1 MVPFERFLV
10 AAAVLVLASCERTPA
25 QDQHGATNA
34 QQTADASVTG
44 DQHADLDVAWASLG
58 PKVGQYPSQIGLFT
72 KSAVVDDLR
81 ALLGEARLQ
90 TLQQNFETASP
101 LQRDETVL
109 FTSGN
114 RAHEGGSEAAYL
126 LLDQSH
132 KAIEVGLWTNGT
144 LSVYKT
150 PGSHI
155 RKPADIRTMIA
166 NSAAPTP
173 TASSPMETP
182 LARKAIEKLFEG
194 NHVTYDA
201 AFVDLDGDG
210 KQDIVAYA
218 SGPEYCGSGGCS
230 MGVLRA
236 TGKGYD
242 TIGRATVT
250 QLPIRLLPSRSHGL
264 HDLGVAVSGGGA
276 SEHAVRL
283 RFDGRRYPSNPTT
296 LPETA
301 TTSDDAGSV
310 LIPSAR

>member
-1 MVPFERFLV
+1 MVPFERLLV

-44 DQHADLDVAWASLG
+44 DQHADPDVAWASLG

-101 LQRDETVL
+101 LQRDGTVL

-126 LLDQSH
+126 LLDQAH

-144 LSVYKT
+144 LSVYTT

-155 RKPADIRTMIA
+155 RKPADIQTMIA
-166 NSAAPTP
+166 NSAAPIS

-182 LARKAIEKLFEG
+182 LARTAIETLFEG
-194 NHVTYDA
+194 DHVTYEA

-242 TIGRATVT
+242 TIGRTTVT
-250 QLPIRLLPSRSHGL
+250 QLPIRLLSSRSHGL

-276 SEHAVRL
+276 SEHVVRL
-283 RFDGRRYPSNPTT
+283 RFDGRRYPSNPTS
-296 LPETA
+296 LPDTA
-301 TTSDDAGSV
+301 TTSSDVGRV

>member
-1 MVPFERFLV
+1 MAPFQRFLV
-10 AAAVLVLASCERTPA
+10 VAAVLVLASCERSPV
-25 QDQHGATNA
+25 QDQHDATSA
-34 QQTADASVTG
+34 QNTADASATG
-44 DQHADLDVAWASLG
+44 DRHVERDVAWASLD
-58 PKVGQYPSQIGLFT
+58 PKVGQYPLQIGLFI

-90 TLQQNFETASP
+90 TLRQNFETASP
-101 LQRDETVL
+101 LQRDGTVL

-126 LLDQSH
+126 LLDQAH
-132 KAIEVGLWTNGT
+132 KAIEVGLWTNGA

-166 NSAAPTP
+166 NSAAPTS

-182 LARKAIEKLFEG
+182 LARKAIETLFEG
-194 NHVTYDA
+194 DHVTYDA
-201 AFVDLDGDG
+201 AFVDLDEDG

-230 MGVLRA
+230 MGVLRS
-236 TGKGYD
+236 TGRDYA
-242 TIGRATVT
+242 TIGRTTVT
-250 QLPIRLLPSRSHGL
+250 QLPIRFLASRTHGL
-264 HDLGVAVSGGGA
+264 HDLSVAVSGGGA
-276 SEHAVRL
+276 SGHAVRL

-296 LPETA
+296 LPDSA
-301 TTSDDAGSV
+301 TMSTDAGHV

>member
-1 MVPFERFLV
+1 MVPFERLLV
-10 AAAVLVLASCERTPA
+10 AAAILVLASCERTSV
-25 QDQHGATNA
+25 QDQHDATSA
-34 QQTADASVTG
+34 QHTAEASARG
-44 DQHADLDVAWASLG
+44 ERHAEPDVAWASLD

-72 KSAVVDDLR
+72 NAVVDDLR
-81 ALLGEARLQ
+81 ALMGEAGLQ
-90 TLQQNFETASP
+90 TLRHNFETAAP
-101 LQRDETVL
+101 LQRDGTVL

-126 LLDQSH
+126 LLDQAH
-132 KAIEVGLWTNGT
+132 KAVEVGLWTNGA

-166 NSAAPTP
+166 NSAAPIS
-173 TASSPMETP
+173 TATSPMETP
-182 LARKAIEKLFEG
+182 LARTAIETLFEG
-194 NHVTYDA
+194 DHVTYEA
-201 AFVDLDGDG
+201 AFVDLDEDG

-218 SGPEYCGSGGCS
+218 SGSEYCGSGGCS

-236 TGKGYD
+236 TGKCYD
-242 TIGRATVT
+242 TIGRTTVT

-276 SEHAVRL
+276 SGHAVRL

-296 LPETA
+296 LPDTA
-301 TTSDDAGSV
+301 TLNTDAGSV

>member
-1 MVPFERFLV
+1 MVPFERLLV

-34 QQTADASVTG
+34 QHTAEASAMG
-44 DQHADLDVAWASLG
+44 ERHAEPDVAWASLG

-101 LQRDETVL
+101 LQRDGTVL

-126 LLDQSH
+126 LLDQAH

-144 LSVYKT
+144 LSVYTT

-166 NSAAPTP
+166 NSAAPIS
-173 TASSPMETP
+173 TASLPMETP
-182 LARKAIEKLFEG
+182 LARTAIETLFEG
-194 NHVTYDA
+194 DHVTYEA
-201 AFVDLDGDG
+201 AFVDLDEDG

-218 SGPEYCGSGGCS
+218 SGPQYCGSGGCS
-230 MGVLRA
+230 MSVLRA

-242 TIGRATVT
+242 TIGRTTVT

-283 RFDGRRYPSNPTT
+283 RFDGRRYPSNPTS
-296 LPETA
+296 LPNTA
-301 TTSDDAGSV
+301 KTSSDIGRV

>member
-1 MVPFERFLV
+1 MIPFERLLV
-10 AAAVLVLASCERTPA
+10 AAAILVLASCERTSV
-25 QDQHGATNA
+25 QDQHGATTA

-44 DQHADLDVAWASLG
+44 DQHADPDVAWASLG

-101 LQRDETVL
+101 LQRDGTVL

-126 LLDQSH
+126 LLDQAH
-132 KAIEVGLWTNGT
+132 KAVEVGLWTNGA

-166 NSAAPTP
+166 NSAAPPP

-182 LARKAIEKLFEG
+182 LARKAIKTLFEG
-194 NHVTYDA
+194 DHVTYEA
-201 AFVDLDGDG
+201 AFVDLDEDG

-236 TGKGYD
+236 TGKGYEI
-242 TIGRATVT
+242 IGRTTVT
-250 QLPIRLLPSRSHGL
+250 QMPIRLLPSRSHGL

-276 SEHAVRL
+276 SGHAVRL

-296 LPETA
+296 LPDSA
-301 TTSDDAGSV
+301 TLNTDAGSV

>member
-1 MVPFERFLV
+1 MVPFERLLV
-10 AAAVLVLASCERTPA
+10 AAAILVLASCERTPV
-25 QDQHGATNA
+25 QDQHDVTSA
-34 QQTADASVTG
+34 QHTAEASAMG
-44 DQHADLDVAWASLG
+44 ERHAEPDVAWASLD

-90 TLQQNFETASP
+90 TLRQNFETASP
-101 LQRDETVL
+101 LQRDGTVL

-126 LLDQSH
+126 LLDQAH
-132 KAIEVGLWTNGT
+132 KAVEVGLWTNGA

-166 NSAAPTP
+166 NSAAPIS
-173 TASSPMETP
+173 TAPSPMETP
-182 LARKAIEKLFEG
+182 LARKAIKTLFEG
-194 NHVTYDA
+194 DHVTYEA

-230 MGVLRA
+230 MGILRA

-242 TIGRATVT
+242 TIGRTTVT
-250 QLPIRLLPSRSHGL
+250 QLPIRLLSSRSHGL

-276 SEHAVRL
+276 SGHAVRL

-296 LPETA
+296 LPDSA
-301 TTSDDAGSV
+301 TMSTEAGHV
-310 LIPSAR
+310 LIPLAR

>member
-1 MVPFERFLV
+1 MVPFERLLV

-44 DQHADLDVAWASLG
+44 DQHADPDVAWASLG

-101 LQRDETVL
+101 LQRDGTVL

-126 LLDQSH
+126 LLDQAH
-132 KAIEVGLWTNGT
+132 KAIEVGLWTNGI
-144 LSVYKT
+144 LSVYTT

-155 RKPADIRTMIA
+155 RKPADIQTMIA
-166 NSAAPTP
+166 NSAAPIS
-173 TASSPMETP
+173 TASLPMETP

-201 AFVDLDGDG
+201 AFVDLDEDG

-242 TIGRATVT
+242 TIGRTTVT
-250 QLPIRLLPSRSHGL
+250 QLPIRLLSSRTHGL
-264 HDLGVAVSGGGA
+264 RDLGVAVSGGGA
-276 SEHAVRL
+276 SGHAVRL
-283 RFDGRRYPSNPTT
+283 RFDGRRYPSNPSS
-296 LPETA
+296 LPNTA
-301 TTSDDAGSV
+301 TTSSDVGRV

>member
-1 MVPFERFLV
+1 MIPFERLLV
-10 AAAVLVLASCERTPA
+10 AAAILVLASCERTPA

-34 QQTADASVTG
+34 QQTANASVTG

-101 LQRDETVL
+101 LQRDGTVL

-126 LLDQSH
+126 LLDQAH
-132 KAIEVGLWTNGT
+132 KAIEVGLWTNGI
-144 LSVYKT
+144 LSVYTT

-155 RKPADIRTMIA
+155 RKPADIQTMIA
-166 NSAAPTP
+166 NSAAPIS
-173 TASSPMETP
+173 TASLPMETP

-201 AFVDLDGDG
+201 AFVDLDEDG

-236 TGKGYD
+236 TGKGYEI
-242 TIGRATVT
+242 IGRTTVT

-283 RFDGRRYPSNPTT
+283 RFDGRRYPLNPSS
-296 LPETA
+296 LPNTA
-301 TTSDDAGSV
+301 TTSSDVGRV